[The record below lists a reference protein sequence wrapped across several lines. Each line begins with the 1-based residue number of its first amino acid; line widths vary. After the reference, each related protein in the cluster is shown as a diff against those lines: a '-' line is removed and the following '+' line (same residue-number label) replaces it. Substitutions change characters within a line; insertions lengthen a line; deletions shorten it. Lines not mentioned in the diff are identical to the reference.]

1 MALAASGSISLSQIQ
16 AEWGGSNPIS
26 LSEYYNGSLQA
37 NTNIGTI
44 SPTVSSRSHIIT
56 IGVGKT
62 ATSYTVYA
70 DGWGHAHTYPEV
82 TFADAASKTSNKK
95 SGRDDYGVGGTIA
108 SSGAINMNMFR
119 GTAYPT
125 TTNYT
130 MYSCW
135 RRYSSNSTYG
145 GYFQVSVAG
154 HWGSAQSS
162 NMGSTA
168 FANCPFTY
176 VYTPA
181 EGNTPATY
189 WYASGTNYNGAWTS
203 GGRLMKS
210 IRTTYGLG
218 NWTEF
223 FWHSTSSSY
232 HGGYSGT
239 QNIQIA
245 WA

>member
-1 MALAASGSISLSQIQ
+1 MALSSSGSISMSQIQ
-16 AEWGGSNPIS
+16 SEWGGSNPIS
-26 LSEYYNGSLQA
+26 LSEYYSGSLTA
-37 NTNIGTI
+37 DNAVGTI
-44 SPTVSSRSHIIT
+44 SPTVSSRSHTVTTGTGKSAVTHT
-56 IGVGKT
+56 I
-62 ATSYTVYA
+62 YA

-82 TFADAASKTSNKK
+82 TFADASSKTSSKL
-95 SGRDDYGVGGTIA
+95 SGRDIIGNAGTVPSSGTIQ
-108 SSGAINMNMFR
+108 MNHFR
-119 GTAYPT
+119 ATAAPT
-125 TTNYT
+125 STSYT

-135 RRYSSNSTYG
+135 RRYSSSSGYG

-154 HWGSAQSS
+154 HWGSNQSY

-168 FANCPFTY
+168 FGSCPFTY

-189 WYASGTNYNGAWTS
+189 WYASGTSYNGAWNT
-203 GGRLMKS
+203 GGRYMKTL
-210 IRTTYGLG
+210 RTTGIG

-223 FWHSTSSSY
+223 FWHSTSSSH

>member
-44 SPTVSSRSHIIT
+44 SPTVSSRTHTIT
-56 IGVGKT
+56 TGIGKS
-62 ATSYTVYA
+62 ATSYTVYV

-82 TFADAASKTSNKK
+82 TFADAASKTSSKL

-125 TTNYT
+125 STSYT

-135 RRYSSNSTYG
+135 RRHASNNNTG

-154 HWGSAQSS
+154 HWGSNQSYS
-162 NMGSTA
+162 MGSTA
-168 FANCPFTY
+168 FGSCPFTY

-189 WYASGTNYNGAWTS
+189 WYASGTSYNGAWTS
-203 GGRLMKS
+203 AGRYMKTL
-210 IRTTYGLG
+210 RTTALG

-223 FWHSTSSSY
+223 FWHSSSTSW

-239 QNIQIA
+239 QNIQIS